1 MTMPKW
7 HETMRPVM
15 DALAAADVLTS
26 AQLMDAVVAAF
37 SMTDEE
43 RAERLKSGQLRVYN
57 RMYWAITDLEK
68 ARFLSYGKERGTYS
82 ITDAGRKFLSVHE
95 GPITAA
101 DLVAASPEFRKWRED
116 YRAKEGQGSVGDKP
130 ATLSGIAEETASP
143 QEQMERAYDEMRD
156 ALANQLLQTIVEQT
170 PYFFEHL
177 VGKLLEAMGYGESL
191 DNPTTVTPQSGDEG
205 IDGVVK
211 EDRLGFDSVYYQ
223 AKCWKLDSTV
233 GAPEIQGFVGAL
245 SGKGATRGL
254 FITTA
259 KFSKKARQYAEG
271 LHNQKVVLV
280 DGKALA
286 NLMIDYGVGVSTV
299 STYEVKAMDSDF
311 FAEG

>member
-15 DALAAADVLTS
+15 DALAATDVLTS
-26 AQLMDAVVAAF
+26 KEAMEVVVKAF
-37 SMTDEE
+37 SMTEGE

-57 RMYWAITDLEK
+57 RMYWGITDLEK
-68 ARFLSYGKERGTYS
+68 AKFLEYGAKKGTYA
-82 ITDAGRKFLSVHE
+82 ITDAGRAFLSQHQ
-95 GPITAA
+95 GPITAK
-101 DLVAASPEFRKWRED
+101 DLEEASPAFKKWKQGYKGKKNDEPGGSQDVPGESED
-116 YRAKEGQGSVGDKP
+116 S
-130 ATLSGIAEETASP
+130 SSP
-143 QEQMERAYDEMRD
+143 LEQMEHAYDEMRD
-156 ALANQLLQTIVEQT
+156 ALANQLLQSVVAQS

-191 DNPTTVTPQSGDEG
+191 DSPTTVTPKSGDEG

-223 AKCWKLDSTV
+223 AKCWKSDSTV
-233 GAPEIQGFVGAL
+233 GAPDIQAFVGAL

-259 KFSKKARQYAEG
+259 RFSKKARQYVEG
-271 LHNQKVVLV
+271 LHNQRVVLV

-299 STYEVKAMDSDF
+299 ATYEVKAVDSDF

>member
-26 AQLMDAVVAAF
+26 AELMNVVVVAF
-37 SMTDEE
+37 SMTEGE

-57 RMYWAITDLEK
+57 RMYWGITDLEK
-68 ARFLSYGKERGTYS
+68 AKFLKYGKKRGTYS
-82 ITDAGRKFLSVHE
+82 ITDAGRQFLGAHE

-101 DLVAASPEFRKWRED
+101 DLDAASTDFRNWRKA
-116 YRAKEGQGSVGDKP
+116 YREKEGQVDGTKP
-130 ATLSGIAEETASP
+130 ADASDVVEESASP

-156 ALANQLLQTIVEQT
+156 ALANQLLQTIVEQS

-191 DNPTTVTPQSGDEG
+191 DNPTTVTPKSGDEG

-223 AKCWKLDSTV
+223 AKCWKLDSVV
-233 GAPEIQGFVGAL
+233 GAPDIQGFVGAL